1 MKAKELRKLSL
12 QDLLKKEEEL
22 RREILNLR
30 FKKQIEGLKDKMAIR
45 KARRDLARVLTIIR
59 EKQMEEQKK
68 QMEGQK

>member
-1 MKAKELRKLSL
+1 MKAKELRKLSF

-59 EKQMEEQKK
+59 EKQME
-68 QMEGQK
+68 GQK

>member
-22 RREILNLR
+22 KREILNLR

-59 EKQMEEQKK
+59 EKQREEQK
-68 QMEGQK
+68 

>member
-12 QDLLKKEEEL
+12 EDLLKKEEEL
-22 RREILNLR
+22 RRQILTLR

-45 KARRDLARVLTIIR
+45 KARKDLARVLTIIR

>member
-30 FKKQIEGLKDKMAIR
+30 FKRQIEGLKDKMAIR

-59 EKQMEEQKK
+59 EKQME
-68 QMEGQK
+68 GQK

>member
-12 QDLLKKEEEL
+12 EELLKKEEEL
-22 RREILNLR
+22 RRQILILR

-45 KARRDLARVLTIIR
+45 KARKDLARVLTIIR

>member
-22 RREILNLR
+22 RRKILSLR

-45 KARRDLARVLTIIR
+45 KAKRDLARVLTIIR